1 MSHFGNYVGSD
12 FLAKE
17 FPKRDWLIENICR
30 KNDSVIL
37 VGNEKSGKSL
47 FVFQLLCSLTSC
59 HPFLDL
65 YNVPKPLKVVYI
77 QLEGEIADS
86 QDRMKR
92 MIKTLD
98 INSDNFHL
106 RFSAPLNLEE
116 KGFSDGLA
124 MDILKNFNPKG
135 KITGQEIIK
144 PDIVII
150 DPIYFAFTGSLNE
163 DKDVRAFL
171 GNIRTFKD
179 TLDCAIIL
187 VHHTHKTRLNYKGN
201 VIEEGDEALFGSKF
215 LKAWADHILLFM
227 FDKKTKL
234 RTLSCDTQRSGD
246 IITACELRL
255 IEPEP
260 LYFEKIDK
268 EQTKDLIVV
277 DLLRKEEF
285 KDGLSIEEI
294 KKKLDLSNSS
304 FYRSIK
310 QPLAQ
315 DMIVKVKNENQPI
328 KYCYNYNRDKGAG
341 LHLEKTAGKD

>member
-1 MSHFGNYVGSD
+1 MSHFKNYVGSD
-12 FLAKE
+12 FLTAE

-59 HPFLDL
+59 HPFLDI

-98 INSDNFHL
+98 INPDNFHL
-106 RFSAPLNLEE
+106 RFSAPLNLED
-116 KGFSDGLA
+116 KGFADGLA
-124 MDILKNFNPKG
+124 LDILKNLNPKG
-135 KITGQEIIK
+135 KVDGQLVK

-163 DKDVRAFL
+163 DEDVRAFL
-171 GNIRTFKD
+171 GNLRTFKD
-179 TLDCAIIL
+179 TLDCAVIL

-227 FDKKTKL
+227 FDKKSKL

-260 LYFEKIDK
+260 LYFEKVDK

-277 DLLRKEEF
+277 DFLKKEEF
-285 KDGLSIEEI
+285 REGLGTEEIQKKLGLS
-294 KKKLDLSNSS
+294 SSS

-315 DMIVKVKNENQPI
+315 GMVVKSETRPLR
-328 KYCYNYNRDKGAG
+328 YSYNWARDKGAG
-341 LHLEKTAGKD
+341 LHLEKTASKD

>member
-1 MSHFGNYVGSD
+1 MGSE
-12 FLAKE
+12 FLLKT
-17 FPKRDWLIENICR
+17 FPKRDWLIEGICR
-30 KNDSVIL
+30 KGDSVIL

-65 YNVPKPLKVVYI
+65 YNVPKALKVVYI

-106 RFSAPLNLEE
+106 RFSAPLNLEN

-135 KITGQEIIK
+135 KITGQELIK

-171 GNIRTFKD
+171 GNLRTFKD

-260 LYFEKIDK
+260 LYFEKVDK
-268 EQTKDLIVV
+268 EATKDLVVV
-277 DLLRKEEF
+277 DLLKREDFREGLLVEDIKE
-285 KDGLSIEEI
+285 KLGLS
-294 KKKLDLSNSS
+294 SSS

-315 DMIVKVKNENQPI
+315 GMVVKSNTRPL
-328 KYCYNYNRDKGAG
+328 KYSYNWERDKGAG
-341 LHLEKTAGKD
+341 LHMEKTAGKNV

>member
-1 MSHFGNYVGSD
+1 MSNFGNYIGSD
-12 FLAKE
+12 FLTKE
-17 FPKRDWLIENICR
+17 FPKREWLIENICR

-65 YNVPKPLKVVYI
+65 YNVPKALKVVYI

-98 INSDNFHL
+98 INPDNFHL
-106 RFSAPLNLEE
+106 RFSAPLNLED
-116 KGFSDGLA
+116 KGFADGLA
-124 MDILKNFNPKG
+124 LDILKNLNPKG
-135 KITGQEIIK
+135 KVDGQLVK

-163 DKDVRAFL
+163 DEDVRSFL
-171 GNIRTFKD
+171 GNLRTFKD
-179 TLDCAIIL
+179 TLNCAIIL

-215 LKAWADHILLFM
+215 LKAWADHILLFI
-227 FDKKTKL
+227 FDQKTKL
-234 RTLSCDTQRSGD
+234 RTLSCNTQRSGD
-246 IITACELRL
+246 IIETCELRL
-255 IEPEP
+255 NEPEP
-260 LYFEKIDK
+260 LYFEKVDK
-268 EQTKDLIVV
+268 EVTKDLVLV
-277 DLLRKEEF
+277 DLLKREEF
-285 KDGLSIEEI
+285 KEGLLVEDIR
-294 KKKLDLSNSS
+294 KKLDISSTS

-315 DMIVKVKNENQPI
+315 GMVI
-328 KYCYNYNRDKGAG
+328 KSNTRPLKYSYNWERDKGAG
-341 LHLEKTAGKD
+341 LHLIKTAGGD

>member
-1 MSHFGNYVGSD
+1 MSHFKNYVGNE
-12 FLAKE
+12 FLTAE

-59 HPFLDL
+59 HPFLDI

-98 INSDNFHL
+98 INAENFHL

-116 KGFSDGLA
+116 KSFSDGLA

-135 KITGQEIIK
+135 KVAGQEVIK

-171 GNIRTFKD
+171 GNLRTFKD

-187 VHHTHKTRLNYKGN
+187 VHHTHKTRLNYKGS

-215 LKAWADHILLFM
+215 LKAWADHILLFL
-227 FDKKTKL
+227 FDKKSKL

-246 IITACELRL
+246 IIEACELRL

-260 LYFEKIDK
+260 LYFEQVDK
-268 EQTKDLIVV
+268 SQTSDLQVV
-277 DLLRKEEF
+277 DLLKREEYKE
-285 KDGLSIEEI
+285 GLLVDDI
-294 KKKLDLSNSS
+294 KSKLGLSNSG

-315 DMIVKVKNENQPI
+315 GMVVKSEKRPLR
-328 KYCYNYNRDKGAG
+328 YSYNWNRDKGAG
-341 LHLEKTAGKD
+341 LHMEKTAPKD

>member
-1 MSHFGNYVGSD
+1 MSNFGNYIGSD
-12 FLAKE
+12 FLTKE
-17 FPKRDWLIENICR
+17 FPKREWLIENICR

-116 KGFSDGLA
+116 KGFADGLA
-124 MDILKNFNPKG
+124 MDILKNFNPQGRVKDVLLV
-135 KITGQEIIK
+135 K

-171 GNIRTFKD
+171 GNLRTFKD

-215 LKAWADHILLFM
+215 LKAWADHILLFL
-227 FDKKTKL
+227 FDQKTKL
-234 RTLSCDTQRSGD
+234 RTLSCNTQRSGD
-246 IITACELRL
+246 IIEACELRL

-268 EQTKDLIVV
+268 EATKDLLVV
-277 DLLRKEEF
+277 DLLKREEF
-285 KDGLSIEEI
+285 KEGLSVEDI
-294 KKKLDLSNSS
+294 KEKLGLASSS

-315 DMIVKVKNENQPI
+315 GMVI
-328 KYCYNYNRDKGAG
+328 KSEKRPLKYSYNWSRDKGAG
-341 LHLEKTAGKD
+341 LHLEKTASKD

>member
-1 MSHFGNYVGSD
+1 MSNFGSYTGTE
-12 FLAKE
+12 FLNKE
-17 FPKRDWLIENICR
+17 FPPREWLINNICR
-30 KNDSVIL
+30 KGDSVIL

-65 YNVPKPLKVVYI
+65 YNVPKALKVVYI

-92 MIKTLD
+92 MIKTID
-98 INSDNFHL
+98 IEPDNFHL
-106 RFSAPLNLEE
+106 RFSAPLNLED
-116 KGFSDGLA
+116 KGFADGLA
-124 MDILKNFNPKG
+124 IDILKNLNPKG
-135 KITGQEIIK
+135 KVAGQEVIK

-150 DPIYFAFTGSLNE
+150 DPIYFAFTGSLNKDE
-163 DKDVRAFL
+163 DVRAFL
-171 GNIRTFKD
+171 GNLRTFKD
-179 TLDCAIIL
+179 TLDCAVIL

-201 VIEEGDEALFGSKF
+201 IIEEGDEALFGSKF

-246 IITACELRL
+246 IITTCELRL

-260 LYFEKIDK
+260 LYFEKVDK
-268 EQTKDLIVV
+268 EITKDLIVV
-277 DLLRKEEF
+277 DLLKREDFRE
-285 KDGLSIEEI
+285 GLLVEDI
-294 KKKLDLSNSS
+294 KAKLGISNTS

-315 DMIVKVKNENQPI
+315 GMVI
-328 KYCYNYNRDKGAG
+328 KSETRPLRYSYNWVRDKGAG